1 MAATKVAA
9 VSSDEAEAMEDVLP
23 LPLKPQFQPLSANEI
38 GGGRIQFRKVIVPN
52 HRYTPLKQHWLEIYT
67 PIYEQMKIDV
77 RMNLKVSI
85 DPSFLSHVYSLF
97 LPFTHPFRLSS
108 LSMFC
113 PFNSS

>member
-1 MAATKVAA
+1 MAAMATV
-9 VSSDEAEAMEDVLP
+9 SDEAAEAMEDVLP

-38 GGGRIQFRKVIVPN
+38 GGGRIQFRKVIVPP

-85 DPSFLSHVYSLF
+85 DPFFLSFF
-97 LPFTHPFRLSS
+97 LSFSHFVSKGHI
-108 LSMFC
+108 
-113 PFNSS
+113 